1 MEPTELNALSAAA
14 VRLLRPLVRMLL
26 KGGVPY
32 KTFSNLVKWLFVD
45 VAVKEF
51 DVGSRKHSISR
62 VSVVTGLTRKEVA
75 RLLRLERPIDAQSA
89 EKYNRAARVIA
100 GWRRD
105 PDFRDKRG
113 APAALEFKGEGA
125 TFSEL
130 VRRYSGDMPPRALL
144 DELLRT
150 GSVTRLKKGRL
161 KLANRSYVPANDRI
175 MKLHI
180 LGVDVGHL
188 MATIAHNLEV
198 GEAGGEGAFFQ
209 RKVKYDNIPEEAL
222 PQVRV
227 IAAEAC
233 QHLLEKLDAWLATK
247 DRDANPQVEGEGRH
261 VAGIGIYYF
270 ENPYDEEE

>member
-14 VRLLRPLVRMLL
+14 VRLLRPLVRLL
-26 KGGVPY
+26 LRSGVSY

-45 VAVKEF
+45 VAMKEF
-51 DVGSRKHSISR
+51 DVAGRKHSISH
-62 VSVVTGLTRKEVA
+62 VSVITGLTRKEVA
-75 RLLRLERPIDAQSA
+75 RVLRFARPQDAQSA

-113 APAALEFKGEGA
+113 AVAAIEFKGEGA
-125 TFSEL
+125 TFSAL

-150 GSVTRLKKGRL
+150 GSVKMLKSGRL
-161 KLANRSYVPANDRI
+161 KLVNRSYVPASDRL

-180 LGVDVGHL
+180 LGVDAGHL
-188 MATIAHNLEV
+188 IATIEHNIR
-198 GEAGGEGAFFQ
+198 AGDAGRADAFFQ
-209 RKVKYDNIPEEAL
+209 RKVKYDNIPNEAM

-227 IAAEAC
+227 ITAEAC
-233 QHLLEKLDAWLATK
+233 QHLLEKLDVWLSTK
-247 DRDANPQVEGEGRH
+247 DRDVNPQAGGEGRN

-270 ENPYDEEE
+270 ENPYDEEG